1 MQPSPSS
8 TDEVLVAPTNGTYP
22 PDGHENGH
30 SPENFSATDTSPLTS
45 EDSEPDEPSEVAL
58 DEFSP
63 ALLFL
68 EDFVVTSLLSAGR
81 PLKNSE
87 LFARAQSADWVLNR
101 PALAPALANSK
112 MLTHAEREWDGAWRS
127 ARRHLSRD
135 ERLRVPVEALV
146 REFLEMVGK
155 PLPVPVIA
163 REVAFMR
170 NAPEDVKDAVATIL
184 KTARYA
190 LQVSPG
196 VYLHEKFALLTGA
209 PREDFLIRENRLDA
223 DADFQGLIEFAQ
235 IESKDPANIARELME
250 FTGGPLSQK
259 VIGFFV
265 ARVEGAKFSS
275 ARLAGVLNDR
285 SQFQPMLSGFVAL
298 QDALPALKE
307 AAQEFLV
314 EVGGEAEVVDPEAL
328 LRQRVAAKDVVLPTP
343 QELEALRFI
352 GKNAQGE
359 PIHTARVALETWHI
373 EPDDP
378 QLIARIQGMG
388 EALRRDTQNWM
399 PFGIGRFL
407 LLDSVPAFVR
417 EVPSQLRPASTTVFN
432 RVTGENF
439 DLELDDEGL
448 DGDGA
453 AFVHSPEW
461 DDVGEEGEAEG
472 EAGRGFLAR
481 VPVLNHHYESGTLR
495 IRRMDEGVWD
505 LRAPYSQ
512 LTLHLRGEEEE
523 APLEVWASRENGL
536 VSGEVLRAWF
546 EENLGPSGGVAKLER
561 EGERLYLSREPFD
574 SRVFLPERRVEELEI
589 LRHGA
594 AFLSLFEV
602 LVKVMGDSKAGSELP
617 LLWAQVN
624 CVRRTSKRLLASV
637 LSAYNPFL
645 AKQKGANAWMWTL
658 ESGKDSD
665 FKKGKKRFVRS

>member
-1 MQPSPSS
+1 M
-8 TDEVLVAPTNGTYP
+8 
-22 PDGHENGH
+22 
-30 SPENFSATDTSPLTS
+30 
-45 EDSEPDEPSEVAL
+45 
-58 DEFSP
+58 
-63 ALLFL
+63 
-68 EDFVVTSLLSAGR
+68 
-81 PLKNSE
+81 
-87 LFARAQSADWVLNR
+87 
-101 PALAPALANSK
+101 
-112 MLTHAEREWDGAWRS
+112 
-127 ARRHLSRD
+127 
-135 ERLRVPVEALV
+135 

-190 LQVSPG
+190 LEVSPG
-196 VYLHEKFALLTGA
+196 VYLHEKFALLIGA
-209 PREDFLIRENRLDA
+209 PREEVLIRENHLDA

-235 IESKDPANIARELME
+235 IESKDPANIARELMD

-265 ARVEGAKFSS
+265 ARVEGKAFSP
-275 ARLAGVLNDR
+275 RKLASVLNDR
-285 SQFQPMLSGFVAL
+285 TQFQPMLGGFVAL
-298 QDALPALKE
+298 QDGLPALKE

-314 EVGGEAEVVDPEAL
+314 EVGGEAEIVDPELL
-328 LRQRVAAKDVVLPTP
+328 LRQRVAAKDVILPSDA
-343 QELEALRFI
+343 ELESLRTL

-359 PIHTARVALETWHI
+359 PIHTARVALEAWDI

-378 QLIARIQGMG
+378 TLVARIQGLG
-388 EALRRDTQNWM
+388 EALRRDTRNWM
-399 PFGIGRFL
+399 PFGLGRFL
-407 LLDSVPAFVR
+407 LLDSVPLAVR
-417 EVPSQLRPASTTVFN
+417 EIPALLKPASTTVFN

-448 DGDGA
+448 DADGA

-461 DDVGEEGEAEG
+461 DDIGEESEVNGESKS
-472 EAGRGFLAR
+472 GFVAR
-481 VPVLNHHYESGTLR
+481 IPVLNHHYEAGTLR

-505 LRAPYSQ
+505 LKAPYSLLQ
-512 LTLHLRGEEEE
+512 FHLRDEDGE

-536 VSGEVLRAWF
+536 VSGDSLRAWF

-561 EGERLYLSREPFD
+561 EGEQLFLSREPFD
-574 SRVFLPERRVEELEI
+574 GRVFLPERRVEELEI

-602 LVKVMGDSKAGSELP
+602 LVKVMGDSKSGSELP
-617 LLWAQVN
+617 LLWAQIN

-637 LSAYNPFL
+637 LSAYNPF
-645 AKQKGANAWMWTL
+645 AARQRGADSWVWTL
-658 ESGKDSD
+658 EPGKDAD